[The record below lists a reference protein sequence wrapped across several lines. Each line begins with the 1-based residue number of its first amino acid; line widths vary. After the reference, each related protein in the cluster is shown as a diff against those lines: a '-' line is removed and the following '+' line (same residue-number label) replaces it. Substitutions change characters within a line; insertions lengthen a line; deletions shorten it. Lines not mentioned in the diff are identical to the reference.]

1 MSRNKVAGIVTLP
14 TVKETDIEI
23 IKLTDDDE
31 MIYNTL
37 LLQPDGVWLVVDID
51 SDYNQ
56 APASLK
62 LNLTVPTRSI

>member
-31 MIYNTL
+31 MINNTL

-51 SDYNQ
+51 SDYNP
-56 APASLK
+56 APMVQSY
-62 LNLTVPTRSI
+62 I

>member
-31 MIYNTL
+31 MINNTL
-37 LLQPDGVWLVVDID
+37 LLQPDGVWLVVGID
-51 SDYNQ
+51 SDYNP
-56 APASLK
+56 APMVQS
-62 LNLTVPTRSI
+62 

>member
-31 MIYNTL
+31 MINNTL

-51 SDYNQ
+51 SDYRQ
-56 APASLK
+56 APA
-62 LNLTVPTRSI
+62 VPS

>member
-31 MIYNTL
+31 MINNTL

-51 SDYNQ
+51 SDYNP
-56 APASLK
+56 AP
-62 LNLTVPTRSI
+62 TVQS

>member
-31 MIYNTL
+31 MINNTL

-51 SDYNQ
+51 SDYNP
-56 APASLK
+56 APMVQS
-62 LNLTVPTRSI
+62 

>member
-31 MIYNTL
+31 MINNSL

-51 SDYNQ
+51 SDYNP
-56 APASLK
+56 APMVQS
-62 LNLTVPTRSI
+62 

>member
-23 IKLTDDDE
+23 IKMTDDDE
-31 MIYNTL
+31 MINNTL

-51 SDYNQ
+51 SDYNP
-56 APASLK
+56 APMVQS
-62 LNLTVPTRSI
+62 